1 MTDDLTN
8 LANHVKAR
16 RAQMDWTQLDV
27 YARGGP
33 SNSKLTEIEDARPP
47 SPSRATL
54 RKLDV
59 GLGWAP
65 GSAKACLAGGEP
77 SVGSDPQ
84 DEPQYVES
92 PGERA
97 TEGMTDDEVLRKLE
111 QMQEDIR
118 TMSEWVAKRAREGRP

>member
-16 RAQMDWTQLDV
+16 RAHMDWTQLDV

-47 SPSRATL
+47 SPSRATM

-59 GLGWAP
+59 GLGWVA
-65 GSAKACLAGGEP
+65 GSTKACLAGGEP
-77 SVGSDPQ
+77 TVGGDPQ
-84 DEPQYVES
+84 DADYVSS
-92 PGERA
+92 PGPRVEPGVSDA
-97 TEGMTDDEVLRKLE
+97 EVLAEVRAMRERLE
-111 QMQEDIR
+111 ALERRLSQSD
-118 TMSEWVAKRAREGRP
+118 S